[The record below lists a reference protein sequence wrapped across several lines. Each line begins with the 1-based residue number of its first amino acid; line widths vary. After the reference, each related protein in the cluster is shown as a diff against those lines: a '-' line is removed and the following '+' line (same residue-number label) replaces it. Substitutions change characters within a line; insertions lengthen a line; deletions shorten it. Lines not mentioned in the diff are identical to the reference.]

1 MNQHAP
7 CYAPCYTDEIAQRI
21 LDELSRGRSLR
32 AVCQDPGMP
41 SYRAVRMWIQI
52 DRHGFGA
59 RYRQARTIDKAGCP
73 PHYTAATAERI
84 LEQLTAG
91 RTLTE
96 ICHDPGMPSSSTAR
110 RWVMDDSFGFA
121 ARYRQAREIGR
132 AKPGPRSSFTA
143 EMAEWILDE
152 LADGRT
158 LAEVC
163 RDYGMLGPGT
173 VRHWVKQ
180 DPEDFAARF
189 REARES
195 GYEIMADD
203 ITAIADDDSRD
214 RAPRRRKDGSTET
227 VVDQQNINRSRLRIS
242 ARRWILSKALPGTY
256 GDRPDPTESQSSKD
270 MAEFMRLLN
279 GRSRGLPSE
288 DIPLDLE
295 GE

>member
-1 MNQHAP
+1 MNEFAP
-7 CYAPCYTDEIAQRI
+7 CYSDEIAQRI
-21 LDELSRGRSLR
+21 LGELSGGRSLR
-32 AVCQDPGMP
+32 AVCRDQGMP
-41 SYRAVRMWIQI
+41 SYSTVRMWILE
-52 DRHGFGA
+52 DRHGFRA
-59 RYRQARTIDKAGCP
+59 RYRQARTIEKAGCP
-73 PHYTAATAERI
+73 RHYTAAIAERI
-84 LEQLTAG
+84 LEQLRAG
-91 RTLTE
+91 RSLTD

-110 RWVMDDSFGFA
+110 RWVIEDSWGFA
-121 ARYRQAREIGR
+121 ARYRQARETGR
-132 AKPGPRSSFTA
+132 AKPGPRSTFTA

-163 RDYGMLGPGT
+163 RDYGMPARGT

-195 GYEIMADD
+195 GYEVMADD

-214 RAPRRRKDGSTET
+214 RATRRRKDGSTET

-242 ARRWILSKALPGTY
+242 SRRWILSKALPRTY
-256 GDRPDPTESQSSKD
+256 GDRPDPTEQQSSKD
-270 MAEFMRLLN
+270 IAEFMRLID

-288 DIPLDLE
+288 DVPLDPE
-295 GE
+295 SE